1 MSKIKSKLA
10 PEDKGLWKIE
20 WKDIVSDAS
29 WVSKTDF
36 DNMEEMKCIN
46 IGYIYS
52 SDFQN
57 VKIYSSYSVD
67 EKGIYEYSNVTVI
80 PTSVII
86 SKTKL

>member
-20 WKDIVSDAS
+20 WKDIVSDGG
-29 WVSKTDF
+29 WVSIDTF
-36 DNMEEMKCIN
+36 NNMEEMNCIS

-52 SDFQN
+52 SGVEN

>member
-1 MSKIKSKLA
+1 MKIKSKNR
-10 PEDKGLWKIE
+10 PEDASLWKIE
-20 WKDIVSDAS
+20 WKDIVSDAG

-36 DNMEEMKCIN
+36 DNMQEMNCVN

-52 SDFQN
+52 SGVEN
-57 VKIYSSYSVD
+57 IKIYSSYSVD
-67 EKGIYEYSNVTVI
+67 EKGIHEYSNVTVI